1 MKRKI
6 LALATVLVLM
16 LSLLA
21 PAGLVP
27 TAQAVS
33 ADDARAYLDILDETN
48 PVGSYLVDFDGD
60 GRDELMIIIKKTE
73 KAEEEDYYYDSFHYS
88 VYQGEKALILDD
100 YINTASDEEY
110 GLYAKDGK
118 SYLGRISR
126 DKASCAFH
134 TVRAGEW
141 CMFSEHFMSGY
152 LDSVQGGPLKPK
164 KYMIFKEASEF
175 VDKSVSEAEYNEK
188 IQSFILRSRLDFQNE
203 AFGDA
208 RLGLLDVA
216 YADMTPAELLAEMAY
231 AGDRSK
237 CRMTADQ
244 AAAYADALAQTLQE
258 EQARD
263 LGHGII
269 SQAVLFDTGA
279 GVPALLLGSLPAG
292 SASSAET
299 QTFLW
304 EFLDGQI
311 TPPQTL
317 SRWVNIYPDHLYT
330 AGMMGYAMAM
340 RFENGRIGSI
350 TSTMLRSEIDG
361 KPATEEAVD
370 AWFDKWQGDDYLC
383 SISISG
389 GQSEGVQSARALIA
403 LLRAYA
409 AADLAPQYP
418 SFPDILGTGW
428 ETEPVKVASA
438 AVSGEAVACHSL
450 TDGMCYVLF
459 QTANGYQG
467 VLLQARRQRGQVVW
481 QVVRTDAQP
490 ASQEA
495 LAAEV
500 DRFLGSPNVELDF
513 DRLLQGQSA
522 DELAAYLRSLLS
534 DMTGKGPNDL
544 AKGDLAAFVDS
555 AVSSLTTQTVT
566 GQKNLLRLD
575 GDLLGSLGQEG
586 RKALETLTGALE
598 ENGVTLNRALT
609 PRVRVVW
616 SNVDLD
622 KPCQVDLTADIARLL
637 EGEELRVILGAGD
650 TYLQLSAD
658 DISALTGTL
667 GGLSIQLSREEDGAY
682 ALRFLDGNGNVVDR
696 LDRPVTVSLP
706 AAGALSTIMVSYAG
720 GSDNW
725 GGQYDP
731 AAGAISFS
739 TPYSGRYEIL
749 ENNVALDDIAGLS
762 DESRAAIS
770 FMVSRGYFSAS
781 DGLFRP
787 GDQLTR
793 YEFSKALVG
802 MFFALDRSLTAD
814 FPDVPGDSP
823 YYSYVASAQ
832 AQGLV
837 NGYSDGTFSGQDPIT
852 REQVF
857 ALAARTLMNQKGY
870 TQPQDFEP
878 YLLSFQDREE
888 ISQWAA
894 PLVALSVREGVSSRG
909 AVFLPQANVTREQAA
924 VLLYRLFQLL
934 YEVSPVALDVPGAQA
949 APGGLST
956 PAIVG
961 ISVGAAAAA
970 AGGAA
975 FFLLRKKP
983 KAAGGGKAS

>member
-48 PVGSYLVDFDGD
+48 PVGSHLIDFDGD
-60 GRDELMIIIKKTE
+60 GRDELMVFRTDPDRPTGRLI
-73 KAEEEDYYYDSFHYS
+73 DL
-88 VYQGEKALILDD
+88 YQGEKALTVSGIPVP
-100 YINTASDEEY
+100 ASGRTYSIVTKE
-110 GLYAKDGK
+110 GK
-118 SYLGRISR
+118 SYLKIADSYGDGEAGMRSYV
-126 DKASCAFH
+126 
-134 TVRAGEW
+134 TVEDGQWGAGES
-141 CMFSEHFMSGY
+141 FHYRYSFASGAMSIVCTSGKEDMSQAEGLRRESAY
-152 LDSVQGGPLKPK
+152 QVQFDVSQSKNDVRPQLEA
-164 KYMIFKEASEF
+164 IVKEA
-175 VDKSVSEAEYNEK
+175 
-188 IQSFILRSRLDFQNE
+188 
-203 AFGDA
+203 
-208 RLGLLDVA
+208 A
-216 YADMTPAELLAEMAY
+216 YADMTPSQLLAEMAY

-279 GVPALLLGSLPAG
+279 GVPAMMVSSIPARAAG
-292 SASSAET
+292 SFET
-299 QTFLW
+299 RAYVW
-304 EFLDGQI
+304 EYLNGQI
-311 TPPQTL
+311 TSPNYVDKWNT
-317 SRWVNIYPDHLYT
+317 IYEDHLVI
-330 AGMMGYAMAM
+330 AGMMGSASVFEFQNGHINWTATTTQAMGALIDDQ
-340 RFENGRIGSI
+340 EV
-350 TSTMLRSEIDG
+350 SE
-361 KPATEEAVD
+361 EEIAAWD
-370 AWFDKWQGDDYLC
+370 AKWRGNDYLC
-383 SISISG
+383 SMDVYG
-389 GQSEGVQSARALIA
+389 GNVKNVQDTNTLIA

-500 DRFLGSPNVELDF
+500 DRFLGSPNVAPDF

-544 AKGDLAAFVDS
+544 AKGNLAAFVDS

-575 GDLLGSLGQEG
+575 GDLLGGLGQEG

-934 YEVSPVALDVPGAQA
+934 YEVSPVALDVPGAQS
-949 APGGLST
+949 PGGLST